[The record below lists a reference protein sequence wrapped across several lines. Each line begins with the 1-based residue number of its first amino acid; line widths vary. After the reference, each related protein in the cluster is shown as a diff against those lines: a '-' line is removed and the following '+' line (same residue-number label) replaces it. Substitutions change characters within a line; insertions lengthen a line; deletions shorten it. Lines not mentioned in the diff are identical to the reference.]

1 MQGDRPNGGR
11 RMRSMKNQW
20 PRPRMLA
27 GRAVRRSL
35 LVGAWLVCPAGVTAQ
50 TQPGPAAAR
59 VDASVALMSDFPDA
73 LNDGCRKYA
82 ASTALRANYQV
93 HRWLAVEAGLGVQLS
108 LVDRNIT
115 DCGGFIFPIPPGSS
129 IVATSYTGN
138 RGNSAVVP
146 DARLV
151 LTPTH
156 NAGSSLRLIGGVGW
170 YLGRGT
176 PAWLVGAGLRVR
188 TTNSAVILDVE
199 RWNAGIPLET
209 RRITGVANGPD
220 LVEPIG
226 TSRSWFSFFQYRV
239 GFSVWIR

>member
-1 MQGDRPNGGR
+1 
-11 RMRSMKNQW
+11 
-20 PRPRMLA
+20 
-27 GRAVRRSL
+27 V
-35 LVGAWLVCPAGVTAQ
+35 
-50 TQPGPAAAR
+50 R
-59 VDASVALMSDFPDA
+59 VDASVAFMSDFPGA

-108 LVDRNIT
+108 LVDEDRT
-115 DCGGFIFPIPPGSS
+115 DCGGFNFPPLPGTS
-129 IVATSYTGN
+129 IVDTSYTGK
-138 RGNSAVVP
+138 RGSSAVVP

-151 LTPTH
+151 ITPTH
-156 NAGSSLRLIGGVGW
+156 NTGSSLRLIGGIGW

-199 RWNAGIPLET
+199 RWNAGIPLER

-220 LVEPIG
+220 LVELIG
-226 TSRSWFSFFQYRV
+226 PSRSWVSFFQYRL